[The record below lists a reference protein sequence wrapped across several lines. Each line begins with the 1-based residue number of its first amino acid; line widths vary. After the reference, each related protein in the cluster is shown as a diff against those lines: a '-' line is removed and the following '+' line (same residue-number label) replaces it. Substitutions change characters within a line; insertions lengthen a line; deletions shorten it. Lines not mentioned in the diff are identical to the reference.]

1 MRRSRRTLL
10 RRAVRHPDVVAA
22 SLQYHVRRLVTRPI
36 RTAIWL
42 AFVYAVVITLFVVGN
57 DVEAAMLAVE
67 SGLST
72 AVVLTLLP
80 PWYVLLLVGI
90 VVLVSV
96 PITSVTMGLRRDL
109 RSSRSRRRRLD
120 E

>member
-22 SLQYHVRRLVTRPI
+22 SLRYHVRRLVTRPI
-36 RTAIWL
+36 RTAIWI
-42 AFVYAVVITLFVVGN
+42 AFVYAVVIALFVVGN
-57 DVEAAMLAVE
+57 DVGAAMLVVE
-67 SGLST
+67 SGPT
-72 AVVLTLLP
+72 VGDALTLLP
-80 PWYVLLLVGI
+80 PWYVLLLVGV

-109 RSSRSRRRRLD
+109 RSSRSRRRRL